1 MKIVVFD
8 MDETLGYFTQLS
20 IFWDSLSNYFKTI
33 NKTLSQQ
40 DFNNVLDLF
49 PEFLRPNIINVLNY
63 LKKKKQSRCCHKMV
77 IYTNNNGSKE
87 WSEYIKKYFEEKIN
101 YKLFDQI
108 IAAYKINGKHVE
120 ICRTTHDKTHKDLI
134 KCTKLPAH
142 SEICFLDDTFYPQ
155 MSNDNIYY
163 INVKPYYHDISFDD
177 MIDIF
182 INNNT
187 QQKWMSVSFKERIL
201 NKIKLYN
208 YETIKKNTK
217 DYEKDKLVG
226 QHILQHL
233 KLFFKKRKTMR
244 SKKKNN
250 NKTHKLFT

>member
-49 PEFLRPNIINVLNY
+49 PEFLRPNIINILNY
-63 LKKKKQSRCCHKMV
+63 LKKKKQCRCCHKMV

-134 KCTKLPAH
+134 KCTKLPAN
-142 SEICFLDDTFYPQ
+142 SEICFLDDTFYPKK
-155 MSNDNIYY
+155 SI
-163 INVKPYYHDISFDD
+163 
-177 MIDIF
+177 
-182 INNNT
+182 
-187 QQKWMSVSFKERIL
+187 EL
-201 NKIKLYN
+201 
-208 YETIKKNTK
+208 IKKGELYGDLLPLITNPNDLPNSTFYWAK
-217 DYEKDKLVG
+217 DFKNFKYVTEQFEIKDKNNININYFIVVLS
-226 QHILQHL
+226 L
-233 KLFFKKRKTMR
+233 LFFTIGYMR
-244 SKKKNN
+244 
-250 NKTHKLFT
+250 